1 MHEGAQRPVA
11 GGMCAGSGR
20 HVPGAHSLRL
30 TTDGVSMPATA
41 RNARDIANYVAILF
55 GLCAAIAGGMFLT
68 S

>member
-1 MHEGAQRPVA
+1 
-11 GGMCAGSGR
+11 
-20 HVPGAHSLRL
+20 
-30 TTDGVSMPATA
+30 MPATA